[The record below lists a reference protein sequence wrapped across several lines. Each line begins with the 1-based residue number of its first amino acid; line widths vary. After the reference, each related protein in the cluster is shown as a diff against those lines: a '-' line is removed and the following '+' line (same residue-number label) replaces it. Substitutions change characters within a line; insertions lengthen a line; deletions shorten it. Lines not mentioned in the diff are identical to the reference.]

1 MAINPM
7 QRRSRNSMIIGV
19 ILGLVIGA
27 LVAALL
33 LFQIN
38 KLQNDLKKEKAKMS
52 MVPVAAKDIAAN
64 SEITAADLELKEV
77 ITPVAT
83 SEIVGTDHLAE
94 TEPKKLTEPTGTVT
108 KVKVSELLNKV
119 YKADNIKAATA
130 PLVNTVTTDTNNS
143 NNSNNNNSNNTNNNN
158 NNSSNNNN
166 NNNGQNA
173 TNNSNNAKQTQNSG
187 NNANANQ
194 ASSPKG
200 KYIAAVKIPKGSIIT
215 KDMILPKE
223 DSLTKEENKTQRE
236 VEYNMVTLPSELADE
251 DTIDVRVSFPNGQDF
266 VVLSK
271 KTVKKAD
278 ASTIWLKVNED
289 EILKMNSAIVE
300 SYLIEGAKL
309 YAVNYSKPGLQ
320 PQINT
325 TYPVNAEVARLLGND
340 PNIPQKIK
348 SELNSAAN
356 AAIMGERNGINQVIA
371 NQEGDSNKVGTAVKN
386 EIKERQNKRKKYI
399 EKLTGES
406 ENN

>member
-130 PLVNTVTTDTNNS
+130 PLVNTVTTDTNN
-143 NNSNNNNSNNTNNNN
+143 NNNSNNNN

-166 NNNGQNA
+166 NNNGQNS

-223 DSLTKEENKTQRE
+223 DSLAKEENKTQRE

-340 PNIPQKIK
+340 PNIPQNIK

-356 AAIMGERNGINQVIA
+356 AAIMGETNGINQVIA

>member
-130 PLVNTVTTDTNNS
+130 PLVNTVTTDTNN
-143 NNSNNNNSNNTNNNN
+143 NNNSNNNN

-166 NNNGQNA
+166 NNNGQNS

-223 DSLTKEENKTQRE
+223 DSLAKEENKTQRE

-348 SELNSAAN
+348 TELNSAAN

-399 EKLTGES
+399 EKLTGVS

>member
-130 PLVNTVTTDTNNS
+130 PLVNTVTTDTNN
-143 NNSNNNNSNNTNNNN
+143 NNNSNNNN
-158 NNSSNNNN
+158 NNSS
-166 NNNGQNA
+166 
-173 TNNSNNAKQTQNSG
+173 KNSG

-223 DSLTKEENKTQRE
+223 DSLAKEENKTQRE

>member
-7 QRRSRNSMIIGV
+7 QRRARNSMIIGV

-130 PLVNTVTTDTNNS
+130 PLVNTVTTDTNN
-143 NNSNNNNSNNTNNNN
+143 NNNSNNNN

-166 NNNGQNA
+166 NNNGQNS

-223 DSLTKEENKTQRE
+223 DSLAKEENKTQRE

-348 SELNSAAN
+348 TELNSAAN

-399 EKLTGES
+399 EKLTGVS

>member
-130 PLVNTVTTDTNNS
+130 PLVNTVTTDTNN
-143 NNSNNNNSNNTNNNN
+143 NNNSNNNN

-166 NNNGQNA
+166 NNNGQNS

-187 NNANANQ
+187 NNANANANQ

-223 DSLTKEENKTQRE
+223 DSLAKEENKTQRE

>member
-130 PLVNTVTTDTNNS
+130 PLVNTVTTDTNN
-143 NNSNNNNSNNTNNNN
+143 NN

-166 NNNGQNA
+166 NNNGQNS

-223 DSLTKEENKTQRE
+223 DSLAKEENKTQRE

>member
-130 PLVNTVTTDTNNS
+130 PLVNTVTTDTNN
-143 NNSNNNNSNNTNNNN
+143 NN

-166 NNNGQNA
+166 NNNGQNS

-187 NNANANQ
+187 NNANANANQ

-223 DSLTKEENKTQRE
+223 DSLAKEENKTQRE

>member
-130 PLVNTVTTDTNNS
+130 PLVNTVTTDTNN
-143 NNSNNNNSNNTNNNN
+143 NNNSNNNN

-166 NNNGQNA
+166 NNNGQNS

-187 NNANANQ
+187 NNANANANQ

-223 DSLTKEENKTQRE
+223 DSLAKEENKTQRE

-348 SELNSAAN
+348 SELNSAAS

>member
-130 PLVNTVTTDTNNS
+130 PLVNTVTTDTNN
-143 NNSNNNNSNNTNNNN
+143 NNNSNNNN

-187 NNANANQ
+187 NNANANANQ

-223 DSLTKEENKTQRE
+223 DSLAKEENKTQRE

-325 TYPVNAEVARLLGND
+325 TYPVNAEVARLLGNN